1 MGLRTSKAVNV
12 GLIVNLLAAS
22 ASVDDL
28 LPDMI
33 TDPASRTS
41 ICYVKRCSNTITGMG
56 TITTMTSK
64 STERN
69 HASDSGPDE
78 CWRDM
83 TGGDARR

>member
-12 GLIVNLLAAS
+12 GLVVNLLAAS
-22 ASVDDL
+22 ASADDL
-28 LPDMI
+28 LPGLI

-41 ICYVKRCSNTITGMG
+41 ICYVKQCSNTITRLG
-56 TITTMTSK
+56 TITTMTSE

-69 HASDSGPDE
+69 HASNSEPDE